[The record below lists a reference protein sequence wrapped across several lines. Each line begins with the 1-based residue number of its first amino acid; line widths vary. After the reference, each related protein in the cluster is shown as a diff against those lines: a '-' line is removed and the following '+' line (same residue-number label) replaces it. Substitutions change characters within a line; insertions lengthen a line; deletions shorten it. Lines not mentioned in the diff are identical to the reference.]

1 MEIVMDNHHLLAS
14 THRDMHV
21 EQQMP
26 KTTETMVGMVP

>member
-1 MEIVMDNHHLLAS
+1 MEIVMDNHHPLAS

-26 KTTETMVGMVP
+26 KTTETMVP